1 MPAKS
6 TIPIDTE
13 VAQADAAAA
22 HDAWFRS
29 EVEAGLREADDPNCV
44 WIPHEEI
51 NRRCAVLRAE
61 LEKHLPDEQEA
72 AS

>member
-29 EVEAGLREADDPNCV
+29 EVEAGLREADDPSTV
-44 WIPHEEI
+44 WVTNEE
-51 NRRCAVLRAE
+51 V
-61 LEKHLPDEQEA
+61 DEQSAQRRAQWQVEIDRQRKSA
-72 AS
+72 